1 VTEISR
7 TERLLAYL
15 LLERMGDRSQEYR
28 GVRLF
33 KAGFSNAEIA
43 DLLETTTASI
53 TQTLYVARG
62 RNGKNSKTGTTGKK
76 VQSVPKKPKRRVE
89 S

>member
-1 VTEISR
+1 MTEISR

-15 LLERMGDRSQEYR
+15 LLERMGDRSQEYKA
-28 GVRLF
+28 VRLVR
-33 KAGFSNAEIA
+33 AGFSNAEIA
-43 DLLETTTASI
+43 DLLETTTATV

-62 RNGKNSKTGTTGKK
+62 RSGKTSKAAATNKK
-76 VQSVPKKPKRRVE
+76 AEAMSKRPKDRAA